1 MSFPTCLNYASLCCA
16 PPYSS
21 AHSTQLYNS
30 PLHCRSTL
38 PLSTFH
44 STVPQPTAL
53 SLYPP
58 TQHIPLNCTAAHCI
72 VAAAWL
78 TLFHITFPSCVS
90 LPVDCHLPFRGNS
103 FRSFSAPLTLRGHE
117 STARYMLHV
126 TLVQIFIHPRH
137 SKPALLYLSVGPQHF
152 LRFPNKLL

>member
-1 MSFPTCLNYASLCCA
+1 MLSVNVDPSILPVFRW
-16 PPYSS
+16 SS
-21 AHSTQLYNS
+21 RPALI
-30 PLHCRSTL
+30 LH
-38 PLSTFH
+38 LSVVFRL
-44 STVPQPTAL
+44 TA
-53 SLYPP
+53 
-58 TQHIPLNCTAAHCI
+58 QHIPLNCTAAHCI

-152 LRFPNKLL
+152 LRFPNKLLWSHRFCKAAVRNSQLSCTLT